1 MRIMNKINPAPTTS
15 STPGKPKGVEEYKM
29 TLRERLA
36 SWGSTLK
43 RFLVYCYNNE
53 THEVIGRDG
62 LSWFKI
68 SMFYFA
74 FYLFLALFFAF
85 CTWIFFLTVSQT
97 TPTYPGQYSCM
108 GRAEDPTTGK
118 RVLNPGLGHRPQLNV
133 ESSLIKYT
141 LSNSFYLLTL
151 YLTMWLERHQ
161 LVITQKINL
170 KQLWNIFGY
179 SESSN
184 IKYTL
189 SNSFYYFKQVA
200 IVTF

>member
-1 MRIMNKINPAPTTS
+1 MSNNIKMRPMNKTNAVGPTTTS
-15 STPGKPKGVEEYKM
+15 PTPGKPKGVEKNTKM
-29 TLRERLA
+29 TMRERLA
-36 SWGSTLK
+36 SWNSTLK
-43 RFLVYCYNNE
+43 RFLVYCYNSE

-97 TPTYPGQYSCM
+97 APTYPGAYSCM
-108 GRAEDPTTGK
+108 GRAEDTVNGK
-118 RVLNPGLGHRPQLNV
+118 KVVNPGLGHRPQLNV

-151 YLTMWLERHQ
+151 YLTM
-161 LVITQKINL
+161 
-170 KQLWNIFGY
+170 
-179 SESSN
+179 
-184 IKYTL
+184 
-189 SNSFYYFKQVA
+189 
-200 IVTF
+200 